1 MAYDKPLSALC
12 FHRVDDPAEQR
23 QLLFRIVA
31 AVRIRLVRHGKMGE
45 DALRPQTRQGAGRTA
60 VPVSKCLPETR
71 YPNRDIPVSTL
82 MCTVSSPPQRT
93 ASSLYS
99 SALAWQDTAWVMC
112 RSMSRPTCSRGVWP
126 RIRMGMVMPLHRSS
140 AASSMLDTAR

>member
-1 MAYDKPLSALC
+1 MPSA
-12 FHRVDDPAEQR
+12 RRPGRAQ
-23 QLLFRIVA
+23 A
-31 AVRIRLVRHGKMGE
+31 AQIS
-45 DALRPQTRQGAGRTA
+45 A